1 MIYLFWGL
9 SFSNGVAKKLSFF
22 CDPISDSFIL
32 SGWGKATSAQTLT
45 AEQENTA
52 SSDNHNIVNKT
63 GTRFMLKAT
72 VKYKDKKTS
81 TGEPR
86 TNRTYTVEIPF
97 NDQYTG
103 WQFVSKPIIVKPDD
117 GYEVT
122 KINTITIAAVYANNL
137 NTAYFDNIA
146 LVRDVAYSY
155 TYDANGNVIS
165 TQALKE
171 QKSTLEYS
179 TSNDLTKQN
188 NASGYN
194 YEYTYDSKHNMLTAT
209 SEGKVKNTL
218 EYDANGNPTS
228 TVISASPESN
238 DNSKI
243 YSSATYTSDKNYTAS
258 LTDSRGNTVRYDV
271 NLKTGITNSVTDAN
285 GGKTVYTYDNRDRLT
300 KVSSAKEDG
309 SSVRLRE
316 EEVSYTY
323 ENGRLSEISVPMEW
337 MSNVADTRK
346 YSFVYDEFGNVLST
360 KFGTKTLMTNTYA
373 PNNGKLTSSTYGNG
387 ATVNY
392 FYDNLDR
399 IVSLRYNNNEQ
410 TAFNYTY
417 NRFGSVSAITDTAS
431 GIAKIYDYD
440 TVGRLISARTENGTN
455 DVFRTHYTY
464 DGLSRLDTLKY
475 VYSTA
480 AGTRYTHEY
489 SATYGEDSRVNT
501 FGLNGIFSITPTF
514 DGLGRQS
521 SRVLKNGSGAQV
533 EKEDYAF
540 IAGAGGNNATTTL
553 IGSATYY
560 GAGTT
565 GTQYSYE
572 YDKTGN
578 LTAIKKNGTTLHTY
592 TYDSLGQLTSWYN
605 AATDKTVR
613 YGYYKGGNL
622 KNIYDGEDTVSFVY
636 NNGDGI
642 ADRLMVY
649 DGQLLSYDDIGNPLN
664 FRDGISMTW
673 KNGRQLATLTN
684 GQTSA
689 SYDYDESGIRTKK
702 TVNGVTTTFQLDGSK
717 IVSENRNG
725 TVQSY
730 FYDENGSVL
739 GIVYGGENYY
749 FRKNFRG
756 DVLAI
761 LTASG
766 EVVVEY
772 SYDPWGNILAVTG
785 TLASTLGADNPF
797 RYRGYYY
804 DTESCFYYLNSRYYD
819 AKVCRFVNADLVVA
833 GVGGDLRG
841 YNLYTYCF
849 NNPVNRRDLSG
860 NWCEWIESAI
870 NWVDENI
877 VQPVAEFVSDVI
889 EDIQNFDITNTD
901 EQKALN
907 SNYFSIYKCAPV
919 IRLPIGKNAGSF
931 GIMFIG
937 DEVTSPDDI
946 RHEYGHFLQFI
957 NMGVGKYITDVALPS
972 VTVYMI
978 DVSVG
983 LPEEVNYY
991 GSPWEYS
998 ADRLGGTSRKVPQ
1011 WTRDSYNAIRDRLFS

>member
-1 MIYLFWGL
+1 MSSGTTDIIYEYMNGAL
-9 SFSNGVAKKLSFF
+9 SKVKTYAEN
-22 CDPISDSFIL
+22 DS
-32 SGWGKATSAQTLT
+32 G
-45 AEQENTA
+45 
-52 SSDNHNIVNKT
+52 
-63 GTRFMLKAT
+63 
-72 VKYKDKKTS
+72 
-81 TGEPR
+81 
-86 TNRTYTVEIPF
+86 
-97 NDQYTG
+97 
-103 WQFVSKPIIVKPDD
+103 
-117 GYEVT
+117 
-122 KINTITIAAVYANNL
+122 
-137 NTAYFDNIA
+137 TAYEEYNH
-146 LVRDVAYSY
+146 
-155 TYDANGNVIS
+155 TYDV
-165 TQALKE
+165 
-171 QKSTLEYS
+171 
-179 TSNDLTKQN
+179 
-188 NASGYN
+188 
-194 YEYTYDSKHNMLTAT
+194 
-209 SEGKVKNTL
+209 
-218 EYDANGNPTS
+218 
-228 TVISASPESN
+228 
-238 DNSKI
+238 
-243 YSSATYTSDKNYTAS
+243 
-258 LTDSRGNTVRYDV
+258 
-271 NLKTGITNSVTDAN
+271 
-285 GGKTVYTYDNRDRLT
+285 
-300 KVSSAKEDG
+300 
-309 SSVRLRE
+309 
-316 EEVSYTY
+316 
-323 ENGRLSEISVPMEW
+323 
-337 MSNVADTRK
+337 
-346 YSFVYDEFGNVLST
+346 FGNQLSVSV
-360 KFGTKTLMTNTYA
+360 GNMALSTNTYA

-475 VYSTA
+475 VYSTS

-540 IAGAGGNNATTTL
+540 LAGAGGNNATTTL

-572 YDKTGN
+572 YDANNN
-578 LTAIKKNGTTLHTY
+578 LTAIKKNGATLHTY

-689 SYDYDESGIRTKK
+689 SYDYNESGIRNKK
-702 TVNGVTTTFQLDGSK
+702 TVNGITTTYQLDGSK

-739 GIVYGGENYY
+739 GITYGGENYY
-749 FRKNFRG
+749 FRKNFRN

-761 LTASG
+761 LNASG

-785 TLASTLGADNPF
+785 SLASTLGADNPF

-819 AKVCRFVNADLVVA
+819 AKVCRYLNADSVIA
-833 GVGGDLRG
+833 GVGGSVQG
-841 YNLYTYCF
+841 YNLFAYSF
-849 NNPVNRRDLSG
+849 NNPVNMSDSSG
-860 NWCEWIESAI
+860 QWPQWIKNAASAVV
-870 NWVDENI
+870 NAVKKAAVTVVNTVKKAATTVVNAAKSVVSSVTNI
-877 VQPVAEFVSDVI
+877 V
-889 EDIQNFDITNTD
+889 
-901 EQKALN
+901 KASLN
-907 SNYFSIYKCAPV
+907 SLPSKGEPGSSQTLPNPDGTPKQKRWYGPDGNPERDRDYNHPGNMPFPHDHEWKNGERGKEHLPPDPSYKMSWEPV
-919 IRLPIGKNAGSF
+919 IGAGLVVICTV
-931 GIMFIG
+931 GIIA
-937 DEVTSPDDI
+937 VAADD
-946 RHEYGHFLQFI
+946 LT
-957 NMGVGKYITDVALPS
+957 GVGVADDFLFGPLGAG
-972 VTVYMI
+972 VGEGLIMI
-978 DVSVG
+978 FG
-983 LPEEVNYY
+983 
-991 GSPWEYS
+991 
-998 ADRLGGTSRKVPQ
+998 
-1011 WTRDSYNAIRDRLFS
+1011 

>member
-1 MIYLFWGL
+1 MPWYH
-9 SFSNGVAKKLSFF
+9 NGDA
-22 CDPISDSFIL
+22 C
-32 SGWGKATSAQTLT
+32 W
-45 AEQENTA
+45 
-52 SSDNHNIVNKT
+52 
-63 GTRFMLKAT
+63 
-72 VKYKDKKTS
+72 Y
-81 TGEPR
+81 
-86 TNRTYTVEIPF
+86 
-97 NDQYTG
+97 
-103 WQFVSKPIIVKPDD
+103 
-117 GYEVT
+117 
-122 KINTITIAAVYANNL
+122 IA
-137 NTAYFDNIA
+137 D
-146 LVRDVAYSY
+146 
-155 TYDANGNVIS
+155 
-165 TQALKE
+165 
-171 QKSTLEYS
+171 
-179 TSNDLTKQN
+179 
-188 NASGYN
+188 
-194 YEYTYDSKHNMLTAT
+194 
-209 SEGKVKNTL
+209 
-218 EYDANGNPTS
+218 
-228 TVISASPESN
+228 
-238 DNSKI
+238 
-243 YSSATYTSDKNYTAS
+243 
-258 LTDSRGNTVRYDV
+258 
-271 NLKTGITNSVTDAN
+271 
-285 GGKTVYTYDNRDRLT
+285 
-300 KVSSAKEDG
+300 
-309 SSVRLRE
+309 
-316 EEVSYTY
+316 
-323 ENGRLSEISVPMEW
+323 
-337 MSNVADTRK
+337 
-346 YSFVYDEFGNVLST
+346 
-360 KFGTKTLMTNTYA
+360 
-373 PNNGKLTSSTYGNG
+373 NG
-387 ATVNY
+387 ASINY
-392 FYDNLDR
+392 YYDNLDR

-533 EKEDYAF
+533 EKEAYTF
-540 IAGAGGNNATTTL
+540 TAGAGGANATTTL
-553 IGSATYY
+553 IDSVTYY

-572 YDKTGN
+572 YDKSGN
-578 LTAIKKNGTTLHTY
+578 LTKIKKGTATLHTY
-592 TYDSLGQLTSWYN
+592 TYDSLGQLTSWYD

-689 SYDYDESGIRTKK
+689 SYDYNESGIRNKK
-702 TVNGVTTTFQLDGSK
+702 TVNGITTTYQLDGSK

-725 TVQSY
+725 IVQSY

-761 LTASG
+761 LNASG

-785 TLASTLGADNPF
+785 SLASTLGADNPF

-819 AKVCRFVNADLVVA
+819 AKVCRFVNADDASTLTATPTGLTDKNLYAYCDNNPIMRRDGDGEFWHILVGAAVGALVSGIVKVVENVVTGEDWNKGLAKEMLTGAASGALAATGASVAVMAVGSAAISMAGNVADQIERNNGIENFDMGEMVYKGVVGGILGAVGGPGKGTKNLMRQGIKSVTSTAKEFANKGVAA
-833 GVGGDLRG
+833 GV
-841 YNLYTYCF
+841 
-849 NNPVNRRDLSG
+849 
-860 NWCEWIESAI
+860 
-870 NWVDENI
+870 
-877 VQPVAEFVSDVI
+877 
-889 EDIQNFDITNTD
+889 
-901 EQKALN
+901 K
-907 SNYFSIYKCAPV
+907 K
-919 IRLPIGKNAGSF
+919 IGKAAVYYVSQTKGFYKDLFRDARRSVIKSLAG
-931 GIMFIG
+931 
-937 DEVTSPDDI
+937 DAAKDT
-946 RHEYGHFLQFI
+946 LQRLLREI
-957 NMGVGKYITDVALPS
+957 
-972 VTVYMI
+972 
-978 DVSVG
+978 
-983 LPEEVNYY
+983 
-991 GSPWEYS
+991 YS
-998 ADRLGGTSRKVPQ
+998 
-1011 WTRDSYNAIRDRLFS
+1011 

>member
-1 MIYLFWGL
+1 MSSGTTDIIYEYMNGAL
-9 SFSNGVAKKLSFF
+9 SKVKTYAENDNG
-22 CDPISDSFIL
+22 
-32 SGWGKATSAQTLT
+32 
-45 AEQENTA
+45 
-52 SSDNHNIVNKT
+52 
-63 GTRFMLKAT
+63 
-72 VKYKDKKTS
+72 
-81 TGEPR
+81 
-86 TNRTYTVEIPF
+86 
-97 NDQYTG
+97 
-103 WQFVSKPIIVKPDD
+103 
-117 GYEVT
+117 
-122 KINTITIAAVYANNL
+122 
-137 NTAYFDNIA
+137 TAYEEYNH
-146 LVRDVAYSY
+146 
-155 TYDANGNVIS
+155 TYDV
-165 TQALKE
+165 
-171 QKSTLEYS
+171 
-179 TSNDLTKQN
+179 
-188 NASGYN
+188 
-194 YEYTYDSKHNMLTAT
+194 
-209 SEGKVKNTL
+209 
-218 EYDANGNPTS
+218 
-228 TVISASPESN
+228 
-238 DNSKI
+238 
-243 YSSATYTSDKNYTAS
+243 
-258 LTDSRGNTVRYDV
+258 
-271 NLKTGITNSVTDAN
+271 
-285 GGKTVYTYDNRDRLT
+285 
-300 KVSSAKEDG
+300 
-309 SSVRLRE
+309 
-316 EEVSYTY
+316 
-323 ENGRLSEISVPMEW
+323 
-337 MSNVADTRK
+337 
-346 YSFVYDEFGNVLST
+346 FGNQLSVSV
-360 KFGTKTLMTNTYA
+360 GNMALSTNTYA

-387 ATVNY
+387 TSINY
-392 FYDNLDR
+392 VYDNLDR

-533 EKEDYAF
+533 EKEAYTF
-540 IAGAGGNNATTTL
+540 TAGAGGANATTTL
-553 IGSATYY
+553 IDSVTYY

-572 YDKTGN
+572 YDKSGN
-578 LTAIKKNGTTLHTY
+578 LTKIKKGTATLHTY

-689 SYDYDESGIRTKK
+689 SYDYNESGIRNKK
-702 TVNGVTTTFQLDGSK
+702 TVNGITTTYQLDGSK

-739 GIVYGGENYY
+739 GITYGGENYY
-749 FRKNFRG
+749 FRKNFQG

>member
-1 MIYLFWGL
+1 MSSGTTDIIYEYMNGAL
-9 SFSNGVAKKLSFF
+9 SKVKTYAEN
-22 CDPISDSFIL
+22 DS
-32 SGWGKATSAQTLT
+32 G
-45 AEQENTA
+45 
-52 SSDNHNIVNKT
+52 
-63 GTRFMLKAT
+63 
-72 VKYKDKKTS
+72 
-81 TGEPR
+81 
-86 TNRTYTVEIPF
+86 
-97 NDQYTG
+97 
-103 WQFVSKPIIVKPDD
+103 
-117 GYEVT
+117 
-122 KINTITIAAVYANNL
+122 
-137 NTAYFDNIA
+137 TAYEEYNH
-146 LVRDVAYSY
+146 
-155 TYDANGNVIS
+155 TYDV
-165 TQALKE
+165 
-171 QKSTLEYS
+171 
-179 TSNDLTKQN
+179 
-188 NASGYN
+188 
-194 YEYTYDSKHNMLTAT
+194 
-209 SEGKVKNTL
+209 
-218 EYDANGNPTS
+218 
-228 TVISASPESN
+228 
-238 DNSKI
+238 
-243 YSSATYTSDKNYTAS
+243 
-258 LTDSRGNTVRYDV
+258 
-271 NLKTGITNSVTDAN
+271 
-285 GGKTVYTYDNRDRLT
+285 
-300 KVSSAKEDG
+300 
-309 SSVRLRE
+309 
-316 EEVSYTY
+316 
-323 ENGRLSEISVPMEW
+323 
-337 MSNVADTRK
+337 
-346 YSFVYDEFGNVLST
+346 FGNQLSVSV
-360 KFGTKTLMTNTYA
+360 GNMPLSTNTYA

-387 ATVNY
+387 ASINY
-392 FYDNLDR
+392 YYDNLDR

-455 DVFRTHYTY
+455 DIFRTHYTY
-464 DGLSRLDTLKY
+464 DGISRLDALKY
-475 VYSTA
+475 VYSTV

-533 EKEDYAF
+533 EKEAYTF
-540 IAGAGGNNATTTL
+540 TAGAGGANATTTL
-553 IGSATYY
+553 IDSVTYY

-592 TYDSLGQLTSWYN
+592 TYDSLGQLTSWYD

-649 DGQLLSYDDIGNPLN
+649 DGQLLSYDEIGNPLK

-739 GIVYGGENYY
+739 GITYGGENYY
-749 FRKNFRG
+749 FRKNFRN

-761 LTASG
+761 LNASG

-785 TLASTLGADNPF
+785 SLASTLGSDNPF

-819 AKVCRFVNADLVVA
+819 AKVCRYLNADSAIVE
-833 GVGGDLRG
+833 VGGSVQG
-841 YNLYTYCF
+841 YNLFAYCF
-849 NNPVNRRDLSG
+849 NNPVNMSDSSG
-860 NWCEWIESAI
+860 QWPQWIKNAASAVV
-870 NWVDENI
+870 NAVKKAAVTVVNTVKKAATTVVNAAKSVVSSDTNI
-877 VQPVAEFVSDVI
+877 V
-889 EDIQNFDITNTD
+889 
-901 EQKALN
+901 KASLN
-907 SNYFSIYKCAPV
+907 SLPSKGEPGSSQTLPNPDGTPKQKRWYGPDGSPERDRDYNHPGNMPFPHDHSWKNGERGKDHLPPDPSYKMNWESV
-919 IRLPIGKNAGSF
+919 IGVGLVAVCVVGIIAVAADDVSGIGVADDFLFGPLGAGIGKGLIMIF
-931 GIMFIG
+931 G
-937 DEVTSPDDI
+937 
-946 RHEYGHFLQFI
+946 
-957 NMGVGKYITDVALPS
+957 
-972 VTVYMI
+972 
-978 DVSVG
+978 
-983 LPEEVNYY
+983 
-991 GSPWEYS
+991 
-998 ADRLGGTSRKVPQ
+998 
-1011 WTRDSYNAIRDRLFS
+1011 

>member
-1 MIYLFWGL
+1 MSSGTTDIIYEYMNGAL
-9 SFSNGVAKKLSFF
+9 SKVKTYAEN
-22 CDPISDSFIL
+22 DS
-32 SGWGKATSAQTLT
+32 G
-45 AEQENTA
+45 
-52 SSDNHNIVNKT
+52 
-63 GTRFMLKAT
+63 
-72 VKYKDKKTS
+72 
-81 TGEPR
+81 
-86 TNRTYTVEIPF
+86 
-97 NDQYTG
+97 
-103 WQFVSKPIIVKPDD
+103 
-117 GYEVT
+117 
-122 KINTITIAAVYANNL
+122 
-137 NTAYFDNIA
+137 TAYEEYNH
-146 LVRDVAYSY
+146 
-155 TYDANGNVIS
+155 TYDV
-165 TQALKE
+165 
-171 QKSTLEYS
+171 
-179 TSNDLTKQN
+179 
-188 NASGYN
+188 
-194 YEYTYDSKHNMLTAT
+194 
-209 SEGKVKNTL
+209 
-218 EYDANGNPTS
+218 
-228 TVISASPESN
+228 
-238 DNSKI
+238 
-243 YSSATYTSDKNYTAS
+243 
-258 LTDSRGNTVRYDV
+258 
-271 NLKTGITNSVTDAN
+271 
-285 GGKTVYTYDNRDRLT
+285 
-300 KVSSAKEDG
+300 
-309 SSVRLRE
+309 
-316 EEVSYTY
+316 
-323 ENGRLSEISVPMEW
+323 
-337 MSNVADTRK
+337 
-346 YSFVYDEFGNVLST
+346 FGNQLSVSV
-360 KFGTKTLMTNTYA
+360 GNMALSTNTYA

-387 ATVNY
+387 TSINY
-392 FYDNLDR
+392 VYDNLDR

-475 VYSTA
+475 VYSTS

-540 IAGAGGNNATTTL
+540 LAGAGGNNATTTL

-572 YDKTGN
+572 YDANNN
-578 LTAIKKNGTTLHTY
+578 LTAIKKNGATLHTY
-592 TYDSLGQLTSWYN
+592 TYDRLGQLTSWYN

-689 SYDYDESGIRTKK
+689 SYDYNESGIRNKK
-702 TVNGVTTTFQLDGSK
+702 TVNGITTTYQLDGSK

-739 GIVYGGENYY
+739 GITYGGENYY
-749 FRKNFRG
+749 FRKNFRN

-761 LTASG
+761 LNASG

-772 SYDPWGNILAVTG
+772 SYDPWGNILAVNG
-785 TLASTLGADNPF
+785 SLASTLGADNPF

-819 AKVCRFVNADLVVA
+819 AKVCRFVNADDASTLTA
-833 GVGGDLRG
+833 TPTGLTDK
-841 YNLYTYCF
+841 NLYSYCD
-849 NNPVNRRDLSG
+849 NNPVMRKDDGGEFWHILVGAVVGAIVSG
-860 NWCEWIESAI
+860 VAKAVENVIENKPWNDGLATSMLTGAACGALAATGA
-870 NWVDENI
+870 
-877 VQPVAEFVSDVI
+877 PVAVMAVGNAAISMAGNMADQII
-889 EDIQNFDITNTD
+889 ENKGIDNFDVGEMVYEGVVGGVMGALGGPGTGTKNLMRQGINSVASTAKTFAR
-901 EQKALN
+901 EGVKAGV
-907 SNYFSIYKCAPV
+907 KK
-919 IRLPIGKNAGSF
+919 IGKAAAYYCGQTRYFYDALKRSIPAD
-931 GIMFIG
+931 IMNSI
-937 DEVTSPDDI
+937 VANTSKEHLKRLLKDI
-946 RHEYGHFLQFI
+946 
-957 NMGVGKYITDVALPS
+957 
-972 VTVYMI
+972 
-978 DVSVG
+978 
-983 LPEEVNYY
+983 
-991 GSPWEYS
+991 YS
-998 ADRLGGTSRKVPQ
+998 
-1011 WTRDSYNAIRDRLFS
+1011 

>member
-1 MIYLFWGL
+1 MPWYH
-9 SFSNGVAKKLSFF
+9 NGDA
-22 CDPISDSFIL
+22 C
-32 SGWGKATSAQTLT
+32 W
-45 AEQENTA
+45 
-52 SSDNHNIVNKT
+52 
-63 GTRFMLKAT
+63 
-72 VKYKDKKTS
+72 Y
-81 TGEPR
+81 
-86 TNRTYTVEIPF
+86 
-97 NDQYTG
+97 
-103 WQFVSKPIIVKPDD
+103 
-117 GYEVT
+117 
-122 KINTITIAAVYANNL
+122 IA
-137 NTAYFDNIA
+137 D
-146 LVRDVAYSY
+146 
-155 TYDANGNVIS
+155 
-165 TQALKE
+165 
-171 QKSTLEYS
+171 
-179 TSNDLTKQN
+179 
-188 NASGYN
+188 
-194 YEYTYDSKHNMLTAT
+194 
-209 SEGKVKNTL
+209 
-218 EYDANGNPTS
+218 
-228 TVISASPESN
+228 
-238 DNSKI
+238 
-243 YSSATYTSDKNYTAS
+243 
-258 LTDSRGNTVRYDV
+258 
-271 NLKTGITNSVTDAN
+271 
-285 GGKTVYTYDNRDRLT
+285 
-300 KVSSAKEDG
+300 
-309 SSVRLRE
+309 
-316 EEVSYTY
+316 
-323 ENGRLSEISVPMEW
+323 
-337 MSNVADTRK
+337 
-346 YSFVYDEFGNVLST
+346 
-360 KFGTKTLMTNTYA
+360 
-373 PNNGKLTSSTYGNG
+373 NG
-387 ATVNY
+387 ASINY
-392 FYDNLDR
+392 YYDNLDR

-501 FGLNGIFSITPTF
+501 FGLNGIFSITLTF

-540 IAGAGGNNATTTL
+540 LAGAGGNNATTTL

-560 GAGTT
+560 GAGMT

-572 YDKTGN
+572 YDANNN
-578 LTAIKKNGTTLHTY
+578 LTAIKKNGATLHTY

-649 DGQLLSYDDIGNPLN
+649 DGQLLSYDEIGNPLK

-739 GIVYGGENYY
+739 GITYGGENYY
-749 FRKNFRG
+749 FRKNFRN

-761 LTASG
+761 LNASG

-772 SYDPWGNILAVTG
+772 SYNPWGNILAVTG
-785 TLASTLGADNPF
+785 SLASTLGADNPF

>member
-1 MIYLFWGL
+1 MSSGTTDIIYEYMNGAL
-9 SFSNGVAKKLSFF
+9 SKVKTYAENDNG
-22 CDPISDSFIL
+22 
-32 SGWGKATSAQTLT
+32 
-45 AEQENTA
+45 
-52 SSDNHNIVNKT
+52 
-63 GTRFMLKAT
+63 
-72 VKYKDKKTS
+72 
-81 TGEPR
+81 
-86 TNRTYTVEIPF
+86 
-97 NDQYTG
+97 
-103 WQFVSKPIIVKPDD
+103 
-117 GYEVT
+117 
-122 KINTITIAAVYANNL
+122 
-137 NTAYFDNIA
+137 TAYEEYNH
-146 LVRDVAYSY
+146 
-155 TYDANGNVIS
+155 TYDV
-165 TQALKE
+165 
-171 QKSTLEYS
+171 
-179 TSNDLTKQN
+179 
-188 NASGYN
+188 
-194 YEYTYDSKHNMLTAT
+194 
-209 SEGKVKNTL
+209 
-218 EYDANGNPTS
+218 
-228 TVISASPESN
+228 
-238 DNSKI
+238 
-243 YSSATYTSDKNYTAS
+243 
-258 LTDSRGNTVRYDV
+258 
-271 NLKTGITNSVTDAN
+271 
-285 GGKTVYTYDNRDRLT
+285 
-300 KVSSAKEDG
+300 
-309 SSVRLRE
+309 
-316 EEVSYTY
+316 
-323 ENGRLSEISVPMEW
+323 
-337 MSNVADTRK
+337 
-346 YSFVYDEFGNVLST
+346 FGNQLSVSV
-360 KFGTKTLMTNTYA
+360 GNMALSTNTYA

-387 ATVNY
+387 TSINY
-392 FYDNLDR
+392 VYDNLDR

-533 EKEDYAF
+533 EKEAYTF
-540 IAGAGGNNATTTL
+540 TAGAGGANATTTL
-553 IGSATYY
+553 IDSVTYY

-572 YDKTGN
+572 YDKSGN
-578 LTAIKKNGTTLHTY
+578 LTKIKKGTATLHTY

-649 DGQLLSYDDIGNPLN
+649 DGQLLSYDEIGNPLN

-725 TVQSY
+725 IVQSY

-819 AKVCRFVNADLVVA
+819 AKVCRFVNADEPEIIDGANEHILEN
-833 GVGGDLRG
+833 
-841 YNLYTYCF
+841 NLYAYCF
-849 NNPVNRRDLSG
+849 NNPVNFKDDSG
-860 NWCEWIESAI
+860 YWPSWAKKLVAAVAIVSCAVAVVAATVVTCGAAAPALAAVGFGVVSSISASTVATAATVAVTSVAI
-870 NWVDENI
+870 SATATVAVCVDEYLDNHI
-877 VQPVAEFVSDVI
+877 VYSSEH
-889 EDIQNFDITNTD
+889 T
-901 EQKALN
+901 
-907 SNYFSIYKCAPV
+907 
-919 IRLPIGKNAGSF
+919 KN
-931 GIMFIG
+931 
-937 DEVTSPDDI
+937 
-946 RHEYGHFLQFI
+946 
-957 NMGVGKYITDVALPS
+957 
-972 VTVYMI
+972 
-978 DVSVG
+978 
-983 LPEEVNYY
+983 
-991 GSPWEYS
+991 
-998 ADRLGGTSRKVPQ
+998 SRKSTKEKHQ
-1011 WTRDSYNAIRDRLFS
+1011 KGRTRNKRDHQGEKGDARRNNPWGRHKIMKK

>member
-1 MIYLFWGL
+1 MPWYH
-9 SFSNGVAKKLSFF
+9 NGDA
-22 CDPISDSFIL
+22 C
-32 SGWGKATSAQTLT
+32 W
-45 AEQENTA
+45 
-52 SSDNHNIVNKT
+52 
-63 GTRFMLKAT
+63 
-72 VKYKDKKTS
+72 Y
-81 TGEPR
+81 
-86 TNRTYTVEIPF
+86 
-97 NDQYTG
+97 
-103 WQFVSKPIIVKPDD
+103 
-117 GYEVT
+117 
-122 KINTITIAAVYANNL
+122 IA
-137 NTAYFDNIA
+137 D
-146 LVRDVAYSY
+146 
-155 TYDANGNVIS
+155 
-165 TQALKE
+165 
-171 QKSTLEYS
+171 
-179 TSNDLTKQN
+179 
-188 NASGYN
+188 
-194 YEYTYDSKHNMLTAT
+194 
-209 SEGKVKNTL
+209 
-218 EYDANGNPTS
+218 
-228 TVISASPESN
+228 
-238 DNSKI
+238 
-243 YSSATYTSDKNYTAS
+243 
-258 LTDSRGNTVRYDV
+258 
-271 NLKTGITNSVTDAN
+271 
-285 GGKTVYTYDNRDRLT
+285 
-300 KVSSAKEDG
+300 
-309 SSVRLRE
+309 
-316 EEVSYTY
+316 
-323 ENGRLSEISVPMEW
+323 
-337 MSNVADTRK
+337 
-346 YSFVYDEFGNVLST
+346 
-360 KFGTKTLMTNTYA
+360 
-373 PNNGKLTSSTYGNG
+373 NG
-387 ATVNY
+387 ASINY
-392 FYDNLDR
+392 YYDNLDR

-480 AGTRYTHEY
+480 AGTQYTHEY

-540 IAGAGGNNATTTL
+540 LAGAGGNNATTTL

-572 YDKTGN
+572 YDANNN

-605 AATDKTVR
+605 AATNETTV
-613 YGYYKGGNL
+613 YEYFKGGNIASITKGDEVREFL
-622 KNIYDGEDTVSFVY
+622 YGINDQLTYYNEKFLTYDNV
-636 NNGDGI
+636 
-642 ADRLMVY
+642 
-649 DGQLLSYDDIGNPLN
+649 GNPLN
-664 FRDGISMTW
+664 YRDLIRLTW
-673 KNGRQLATLTN
+673 KNGRQMATFKLGDTL
-684 GQTSA
+684 A
-689 SYDYDESGIRTKK
+689 SYDYDENGIRTKK
-702 TVNGVTTTFQLDGSK
+702 TVNGITTTYQLDGSK

-739 GIVYGGENYY
+739 GITYGGENYY
-749 FRKNFRG
+749 FRKNFRN

-761 LTASG
+761 LNASG

-785 TLASTLGADNPF
+785 SLASTLGADNPF

>member
-1 MIYLFWGL
+1 MSSGTPDIIYEYMNGAL
-9 SFSNGVAKKLSFF
+9 SKVKTYAENDNG
-22 CDPISDSFIL
+22 
-32 SGWGKATSAQTLT
+32 
-45 AEQENTA
+45 
-52 SSDNHNIVNKT
+52 
-63 GTRFMLKAT
+63 
-72 VKYKDKKTS
+72 
-81 TGEPR
+81 
-86 TNRTYTVEIPF
+86 
-97 NDQYTG
+97 
-103 WQFVSKPIIVKPDD
+103 
-117 GYEVT
+117 
-122 KINTITIAAVYANNL
+122 
-137 NTAYFDNIA
+137 TAYEEYNH
-146 LVRDVAYSY
+146 
-155 TYDANGNVIS
+155 TYDV
-165 TQALKE
+165 
-171 QKSTLEYS
+171 
-179 TSNDLTKQN
+179 
-188 NASGYN
+188 
-194 YEYTYDSKHNMLTAT
+194 
-209 SEGKVKNTL
+209 
-218 EYDANGNPTS
+218 
-228 TVISASPESN
+228 
-238 DNSKI
+238 
-243 YSSATYTSDKNYTAS
+243 
-258 LTDSRGNTVRYDV
+258 
-271 NLKTGITNSVTDAN
+271 
-285 GGKTVYTYDNRDRLT
+285 
-300 KVSSAKEDG
+300 
-309 SSVRLRE
+309 
-316 EEVSYTY
+316 
-323 ENGRLSEISVPMEW
+323 
-337 MSNVADTRK
+337 
-346 YSFVYDEFGNVLST
+346 FGNQLSVSV
-360 KFGTKTLMTNTYA
+360 GNMPLSTNTYA

-480 AGTRYTHEY
+480 AGTRYTYEY

-540 IAGAGGNNATTTL
+540 LAGAGGNNATTTL

-572 YDKTGN
+572 YDANNN
-578 LTAIKKNGTTLHTY
+578 LTAIKKNGATLHTY

-689 SYDYDESGIRTKK
+689 SYDYNESGIRNKK
-702 TVNGVTTTFQLDGSK
+702 TVNGITTTYQLDGSK

-739 GIVYGGENYY
+739 GITYGGENYY

-819 AKVCRFVNADLVVA
+819 AKVCRFVNADAVLA
-833 GVGGDLRG
+833 TNG
-841 YNLYTYCF
+841 LYTYCI
-849 NNPVNRRDLSG
+849 NNPVNYVDTDGYDPVKIYETASSINGLLGGSWGSLVTAFQLGLSG
-860 NWCEWIESAI
+860 LEPFVEKHGTVKAKAIYTGISIALDVVSTAIAYHSTEKWES
-870 NWVDENI
+870 
-877 VQPVAEFVSDVI
+877 FL
-889 EDIQNFDITNTD
+889 
-901 EQKALN
+901 AL
-907 SNYFSIYKCAPV
+907 AD
-919 IRLPIGKNAGSF
+919 F
-931 GIMFIG
+931 G
-937 DEVTSPDDI
+937 
-946 RHEYGHFLQFI
+946 
-957 NMGVGKYITDVALPS
+957 
-972 VTVYMI
+972 
-978 DVSVG
+978 
-983 LPEEVNYY
+983 
-991 GSPWEYS
+991 
-998 ADRLGGTSRKVPQ
+998 VPQ
-1011 WTRDSYNAIRDRLFS
+1011 LQQRVKGKR

>member
-1 MIYLFWGL
+1 MSSGTTDIIYEYMNGAL
-9 SFSNGVAKKLSFF
+9 SKVKTYAEN
-22 CDPISDSFIL
+22 DS
-32 SGWGKATSAQTLT
+32 G
-45 AEQENTA
+45 
-52 SSDNHNIVNKT
+52 
-63 GTRFMLKAT
+63 
-72 VKYKDKKTS
+72 
-81 TGEPR
+81 
-86 TNRTYTVEIPF
+86 
-97 NDQYTG
+97 
-103 WQFVSKPIIVKPDD
+103 
-117 GYEVT
+117 
-122 KINTITIAAVYANNL
+122 
-137 NTAYFDNIA
+137 TAYEEYNH
-146 LVRDVAYSY
+146 
-155 TYDANGNVIS
+155 TYDV
-165 TQALKE
+165 
-171 QKSTLEYS
+171 
-179 TSNDLTKQN
+179 
-188 NASGYN
+188 
-194 YEYTYDSKHNMLTAT
+194 
-209 SEGKVKNTL
+209 
-218 EYDANGNPTS
+218 
-228 TVISASPESN
+228 
-238 DNSKI
+238 
-243 YSSATYTSDKNYTAS
+243 
-258 LTDSRGNTVRYDV
+258 
-271 NLKTGITNSVTDAN
+271 
-285 GGKTVYTYDNRDRLT
+285 
-300 KVSSAKEDG
+300 
-309 SSVRLRE
+309 
-316 EEVSYTY
+316 
-323 ENGRLSEISVPMEW
+323 
-337 MSNVADTRK
+337 
-346 YSFVYDEFGNVLST
+346 FGNQLSVSVGNMALST
-360 KFGTKTLMTNTYA
+360 ITYA

-475 VYSTA
+475 VYSTS

-540 IAGAGGNNATTTL
+540 LAGAGGNNATTTL

-560 GAGTT
+560 GAGTA

-622 KNIYDGEDTVSFVY
+622 KSIYDGEDTVSFVY

-649 DGQLLSYDDIGNPLN
+649 DGQLLSYDEIGNPLK

-689 SYDYDESGIRTKK
+689 SYDYNESGIRTKK

-739 GIVYGGENYY
+739 GITYGGENYY

-785 TLASTLGADNPF
+785 SLASTLGADNPF

-819 AKVCRFVNADLVVA
+819 AKVCRYLNADSVIA
-833 GVGGDLRG
+833 GVGGSVQG
-841 YNLYTYCF
+841 YNLFAYSF
-849 NNPVNRRDLSG
+849 NNPVNMSDSSG
-860 NWCEWIESAI
+860 QWPQWIKNAASAVV
-870 NWVDENI
+870 NAVKKAAVTVVNTVKKAATTVVNAAKSVVSSVTNI
-877 VQPVAEFVSDVI
+877 V
-889 EDIQNFDITNTD
+889 
-901 EQKALN
+901 KASLN
-907 SNYFSIYKCAPV
+907 SLPSKGEPGSSQTLPNPDGTPKQKRWYGPDGNPERDRDYNHPGNMPFPHDHEWKNGERGKEHLPPDPSYKMSWEPV
-919 IRLPIGKNAGSF
+919 IGAGLVVICTV
-931 GIMFIG
+931 GIIA
-937 DEVTSPDDI
+937 VAADD
-946 RHEYGHFLQFI
+946 LT
-957 NMGVGKYITDVALPS
+957 GVGVADDFLFGPLGAG
-972 VTVYMI
+972 VGEGLIMI
-978 DVSVG
+978 FG
-983 LPEEVNYY
+983 
-991 GSPWEYS
+991 
-998 ADRLGGTSRKVPQ
+998 
-1011 WTRDSYNAIRDRLFS
+1011 

>member
-1 MIYLFWGL
+1 M
-9 SFSNGVAKKLSFF
+9 
-22 CDPISDSFIL
+22 
-32 SGWGKATSAQTLT
+32 TL
-45 AEQENTA
+45 
-52 SSDNHNIVNKT
+52 
-63 GTRFMLKAT
+63 
-72 VKYKDKKTS
+72 
-81 TGEPR
+81 
-86 TNRTYTVEIPF
+86 
-97 NDQYTG
+97 
-103 WQFVSKPIIVKPDD
+103 
-117 GYEVT
+117 
-122 KINTITIAAVYANNL
+122 
-137 NTAYFDNIA
+137 
-146 LVRDVAYSY
+146 
-155 TYDANGNVIS
+155 
-165 TQALKE
+165 
-171 QKSTLEYS
+171 
-179 TSNDLTKQN
+179 
-188 NASGYN
+188 
-194 YEYTYDSKHNMLTAT
+194 
-209 SEGKVKNTL
+209 KVKNTL

-387 ATVNY
+387 ASINY
-392 FYDNLDR
+392 YYDNLDR

-739 GIVYGGENYY
+739 GITYGGENYY
-749 FRKNFRG
+749 FRKNFRN

-761 LTASG
+761 LNASG

-804 DTESCFYYLNSRYYD
+804 DTETGFYYVSSRYYD
-819 AKVCRFVNADLVVA
+819 PEVGRYLNAD
-833 GVGGDLRG
+833 G
-841 YNLYTYCF
+841 YVSTGQGILGNNMFAYCG
-849 NNPVNRRDLSG
+849 NNPVNNCDPSGQFFISALLVGGLVLGSALLLSG
-860 NWCEWIESAI
+860 CSAKPEPKPEPYKSA
-870 NWVDENI
+870 DD
-877 VQPVAEFVSDVI
+877 AARAFS
-889 EDIQNFDITNTD
+889 
-901 EQKALN
+901 EQVYSSSA
-907 SNYFSIYKCAPV
+907 Y
-919 IRLPIGKNAGSF
+919 
-931 GIMFIG
+931 
-937 DEVTSPDDI
+937 I
-946 RHEYGHFLQFI
+946 RHEYSTEIYSRTVKGETTY
-957 NMGVGKYITDVALPS
+957 NYNPPRAGKPHSA
-972 VTVYMI
+972 
-978 DVSVG
+978 SVG
-983 LPEEVNYY
+983 NSTPKGTKAVAYAHTHPNSNVFSGADIRAAENLKIDAYVVGPNLELQRYSLSSASITNIGGISPIALTDAQRSSLVTEFQVSWDAHIAAGCDFDC
-991 GSPWEYS
+991 GSMTWP
-998 ADRLGGTSRKVPQ
+998 TP
-1011 WTRDSYNAIRDRLFS
+1011 

>member
-1 MIYLFWGL
+1 MSSGTTDIIYEYMNGAL
-9 SFSNGVAKKLSFF
+9 SKVKTYAEN
-22 CDPISDSFIL
+22 DS
-32 SGWGKATSAQTLT
+32 G
-45 AEQENTA
+45 
-52 SSDNHNIVNKT
+52 
-63 GTRFMLKAT
+63 
-72 VKYKDKKTS
+72 
-81 TGEPR
+81 
-86 TNRTYTVEIPF
+86 
-97 NDQYTG
+97 
-103 WQFVSKPIIVKPDD
+103 
-117 GYEVT
+117 
-122 KINTITIAAVYANNL
+122 
-137 NTAYFDNIA
+137 TAYEEYNH
-146 LVRDVAYSY
+146 
-155 TYDANGNVIS
+155 TYDV
-165 TQALKE
+165 
-171 QKSTLEYS
+171 
-179 TSNDLTKQN
+179 
-188 NASGYN
+188 
-194 YEYTYDSKHNMLTAT
+194 
-209 SEGKVKNTL
+209 
-218 EYDANGNPTS
+218 
-228 TVISASPESN
+228 
-238 DNSKI
+238 
-243 YSSATYTSDKNYTAS
+243 
-258 LTDSRGNTVRYDV
+258 
-271 NLKTGITNSVTDAN
+271 
-285 GGKTVYTYDNRDRLT
+285 
-300 KVSSAKEDG
+300 
-309 SSVRLRE
+309 
-316 EEVSYTY
+316 
-323 ENGRLSEISVPMEW
+323 
-337 MSNVADTRK
+337 
-346 YSFVYDEFGNVLST
+346 FGNQPSVSVGNMSLS
-360 KFGTKTLMTNTYA
+360 TNTYA

-387 ATVNY
+387 TSINY
-392 FYDNLDR
+392 VYDNLDR

-533 EKEDYAF
+533 EKEAYTF
-540 IAGAGGNNATTTL
+540 TAGAGGANATTTL
-553 IGSATYY
+553 IDSVTYY

-578 LTAIKKNGTTLHTY
+578 LTAIKKNSTTLHTY
-592 TYDSLGQLTSWYN
+592 TYDSLGQLTSWYD

-622 KNIYDGEDTVSFVY
+622 KSIYDGEDTVSFVY

-689 SYDYDESGIRTKK
+689 SYDYNERGIRNKK

-739 GIVYGGENYY
+739 GITYGGENYY
-749 FRKNFRG
+749 FRKNFRN

-761 LTASG
+761 LNASG

-772 SYDPWGNILAVTG
+772 SYNPWGNILAVTG
-785 TLASTLGADNPF
+785 SLASTLGADNPF

-819 AKVCRFVNADLVVA
+819 AKVCRYLNADSAIVE
-833 GVGGDLRG
+833 VGGSVQG
-841 YNLYTYCF
+841 YNLFAYCF
-849 NNPVNRRDLSG
+849 NNPVNMSDSSG
-860 NWCEWIESAI
+860 QWPQWIKNAASAVV
-870 NWVDENI
+870 NAVKKAAVTVVNTVKKAATTVVNAAKSVVSSDTNI
-877 VQPVAEFVSDVI
+877 V
-889 EDIQNFDITNTD
+889 
-901 EQKALN
+901 KASLN
-907 SNYFSIYKCAPV
+907 SLPSKGEPGSSQTLPNPDGTPKQKRWYGPDGSPERDRDYNHPGNMPFPHDHSWKNGERGKDHLPPDPSYKMNWESV
-919 IRLPIGKNAGSF
+919 IGVGLVAVCVVGIIAVAADDVSGIGVADDFLFGPLGAGIGKGLIMIF
-931 GIMFIG
+931 G
-937 DEVTSPDDI
+937 
-946 RHEYGHFLQFI
+946 
-957 NMGVGKYITDVALPS
+957 
-972 VTVYMI
+972 
-978 DVSVG
+978 
-983 LPEEVNYY
+983 
-991 GSPWEYS
+991 
-998 ADRLGGTSRKVPQ
+998 
-1011 WTRDSYNAIRDRLFS
+1011 

>member
-1 MIYLFWGL
+1 MSSGTTDIIYEYMNGAL
-9 SFSNGVAKKLSFF
+9 SKVKTYAENDNG
-22 CDPISDSFIL
+22 
-32 SGWGKATSAQTLT
+32 
-45 AEQENTA
+45 
-52 SSDNHNIVNKT
+52 
-63 GTRFMLKAT
+63 
-72 VKYKDKKTS
+72 
-81 TGEPR
+81 
-86 TNRTYTVEIPF
+86 
-97 NDQYTG
+97 
-103 WQFVSKPIIVKPDD
+103 
-117 GYEVT
+117 
-122 KINTITIAAVYANNL
+122 
-137 NTAYFDNIA
+137 TAYEEYNH
-146 LVRDVAYSY
+146 
-155 TYDANGNVIS
+155 TYDV
-165 TQALKE
+165 
-171 QKSTLEYS
+171 
-179 TSNDLTKQN
+179 
-188 NASGYN
+188 
-194 YEYTYDSKHNMLTAT
+194 
-209 SEGKVKNTL
+209 
-218 EYDANGNPTS
+218 
-228 TVISASPESN
+228 
-238 DNSKI
+238 
-243 YSSATYTSDKNYTAS
+243 
-258 LTDSRGNTVRYDV
+258 
-271 NLKTGITNSVTDAN
+271 
-285 GGKTVYTYDNRDRLT
+285 
-300 KVSSAKEDG
+300 
-309 SSVRLRE
+309 
-316 EEVSYTY
+316 
-323 ENGRLSEISVPMEW
+323 
-337 MSNVADTRK
+337 
-346 YSFVYDEFGNVLST
+346 FGNQLSVSV
-360 KFGTKTLMTNTYA
+360 GNMALSTNTYA

-387 ATVNY
+387 TSINY
-392 FYDNLDR
+392 VYDNLDR
-399 IVSLRYNNNEQ
+399 IVSLRYNNEQ

-533 EKEDYAF
+533 EKEAYTF
-540 IAGAGGNNATTTL
+540 TAGAGGNNATTTL

-560 GAGTT
+560 GAGMT

-572 YDKTGN
+572 YDANNN
-578 LTAIKKNGTTLHTY
+578 LTAIKKNGATLHTY

-649 DGQLLSYDDIGNPLN
+649 DGQLLSYDEIGNPLK

-739 GIVYGGENYY
+739 GITYGGENYY
-749 FRKNFRG
+749 FRKNFRN

-761 LTASG
+761 LNASG

-772 SYDPWGNILAVTG
+772 SYNPWGNILAVTG
-785 TLASTLGADNPF
+785 SLASTLGADNPF

>member
-1 MIYLFWGL
+1 MPWYH
-9 SFSNGVAKKLSFF
+9 NGDA
-22 CDPISDSFIL
+22 C
-32 SGWGKATSAQTLT
+32 W
-45 AEQENTA
+45 
-52 SSDNHNIVNKT
+52 
-63 GTRFMLKAT
+63 
-72 VKYKDKKTS
+72 Y
-81 TGEPR
+81 
-86 TNRTYTVEIPF
+86 
-97 NDQYTG
+97 
-103 WQFVSKPIIVKPDD
+103 
-117 GYEVT
+117 
-122 KINTITIAAVYANNL
+122 IA
-137 NTAYFDNIA
+137 D
-146 LVRDVAYSY
+146 
-155 TYDANGNVIS
+155 
-165 TQALKE
+165 
-171 QKSTLEYS
+171 
-179 TSNDLTKQN
+179 
-188 NASGYN
+188 
-194 YEYTYDSKHNMLTAT
+194 
-209 SEGKVKNTL
+209 
-218 EYDANGNPTS
+218 
-228 TVISASPESN
+228 
-238 DNSKI
+238 
-243 YSSATYTSDKNYTAS
+243 
-258 LTDSRGNTVRYDV
+258 
-271 NLKTGITNSVTDAN
+271 
-285 GGKTVYTYDNRDRLT
+285 
-300 KVSSAKEDG
+300 
-309 SSVRLRE
+309 
-316 EEVSYTY
+316 
-323 ENGRLSEISVPMEW
+323 
-337 MSNVADTRK
+337 
-346 YSFVYDEFGNVLST
+346 
-360 KFGTKTLMTNTYA
+360 
-373 PNNGKLTSSTYGNG
+373 NG
-387 ATVNY
+387 ASINY
-392 FYDNLDR
+392 VYDNLDR

-410 TAFNYTY
+410 TAFNYAY

-480 AGTRYTHEY
+480 AGTQYTHEY
-489 SATYGEDSRVNT
+489 SAIYGEDSRVNT

-533 EKEDYAF
+533 EKEAYTF
-540 IAGAGGNNATTTL
+540 TAGAGGANATTTL
-553 IGSATYY
+553 IDSVTYY

-572 YDKTGN
+572 YDKSGN
-578 LTAIKKNGTTLHTY
+578 LTKIKKGTATLHTY
-592 TYDSLGQLTSWYN
+592 TYDSLGQLTSWYD

-761 LTASG
+761 LNASG

-785 TLASTLGADNPF
+785 SLASTLGADNPF

-819 AKVCRFVNADLVVA
+819 AKVCRFVNADDASNL
-833 GVGGDLRG
+833 GVEDEEVLSF
-841 YNLYTYCF
+841 NLFAYCM
-849 NNPVNRRDLSG
+849 NNPINRIDADGDWSLP
-860 NWCEWIESAI
+860 NWAKVVIGAVATVAAVAVTVATGGAAAPVLVGVAVSTIGGAATGAI
-870 NWVDENI
+870 KHRVTTGSWTGAGKAALNGAADGFMTGGLCALGGSVIGGAVRTIKNAKIGITIGKTGQFDR
-877 VQPVAEFVSDVI
+877 VAEIANVRHYSGLKEFGVI
-889 EDIQNFDITNTD
+889 EKTLGKKAAETVGWWQNKCVVKGVMTL
-901 EQKALN
+901 KGA
-907 SNYFSIYKCAPV
+907 IYDC
-919 IRLPIGKNAGSF
+919 GGSLT
-931 GIMFIG
+931 GAYAK
-937 DEVTSPDDI
+937 E
-946 RHEYGHFLQFI
+946 
-957 NMGVGKYITDVALPS
+957 VAL
-972 VTVYMI
+972 TKGYQY
-978 DVSVG
+978 
-983 LPEEVNYY
+983 L
-991 GSPWEYS
+991 
-998 ADRLGGTSRKVPQ
+998 
-1011 WTRDSYNAIRDRLFS
+1011 YNVWLM

>member
-1 MIYLFWGL
+1 MSSGTTDIIYEYMNGAL
-9 SFSNGVAKKLSFF
+9 SKVKTYAENDNG
-22 CDPISDSFIL
+22 
-32 SGWGKATSAQTLT
+32 
-45 AEQENTA
+45 
-52 SSDNHNIVNKT
+52 
-63 GTRFMLKAT
+63 
-72 VKYKDKKTS
+72 
-81 TGEPR
+81 
-86 TNRTYTVEIPF
+86 
-97 NDQYTG
+97 
-103 WQFVSKPIIVKPDD
+103 
-117 GYEVT
+117 
-122 KINTITIAAVYANNL
+122 
-137 NTAYFDNIA
+137 TAYEEYNH
-146 LVRDVAYSY
+146 
-155 TYDANGNVIS
+155 TYDV
-165 TQALKE
+165 
-171 QKSTLEYS
+171 
-179 TSNDLTKQN
+179 
-188 NASGYN
+188 
-194 YEYTYDSKHNMLTAT
+194 
-209 SEGKVKNTL
+209 
-218 EYDANGNPTS
+218 
-228 TVISASPESN
+228 
-238 DNSKI
+238 
-243 YSSATYTSDKNYTAS
+243 
-258 LTDSRGNTVRYDV
+258 
-271 NLKTGITNSVTDAN
+271 
-285 GGKTVYTYDNRDRLT
+285 
-300 KVSSAKEDG
+300 
-309 SSVRLRE
+309 
-316 EEVSYTY
+316 
-323 ENGRLSEISVPMEW
+323 
-337 MSNVADTRK
+337 
-346 YSFVYDEFGNVLST
+346 FGNQLSVSV
-360 KFGTKTLMTNTYA
+360 GNMALSTNTYA

-387 ATVNY
+387 TSINY
-392 FYDNLDR
+392 VYDNLDR

-533 EKEDYAF
+533 EKEAYTF
-540 IAGAGGNNATTTL
+540 TAGAGGNNATTTL

-560 GAGTT
+560 GAGMT

-572 YDKTGN
+572 YDANNN
-578 LTAIKKNGTTLHTY
+578 LTAIKKNGATLHTY

-649 DGQLLSYDDIGNPLN
+649 DGQLLSYDEIGNPLK

-804 DTESCFYYLNSRYYD
+804 DTETGFYYVSSRYYD
-819 AKVCRFVNADLVVA
+819 PEVGRYLNAD
-833 GVGGDLRG
+833 G
-841 YNLYTYCF
+841 YVSTGQGILGNNMFAYCG
-849 NNPVNRRDLSG
+849 NNPVNNCDPSGQFFISALLVGGLVLGSALLLSG
-860 NWCEWIESAI
+860 CSAKPEPKPEPYKSA
-870 NWVDENI
+870 DD
-877 VQPVAEFVSDVI
+877 AARAFS
-889 EDIQNFDITNTD
+889 
-901 EQKALN
+901 EQVY
-907 SNYFSIYKCAPV
+907 SSSEY
-919 IRLPIGKNAGSF
+919 
-931 GIMFIG
+931 
-937 DEVTSPDDI
+937 I
-946 RHEYGHFLQFI
+946 RHEYSTEIYSRTVKGETTY
-957 NMGVGKYITDVALPS
+957 NYNPPRAGKPHSA
-972 VTVYMI
+972 
-978 DVSVG
+978 SVG
-983 LPEEVNYY
+983 NSTPKGTKVVAYAHTHPNSNVFSGADIRAAENLKIDAYVVGPNLELQRYSLSSASITNIGGISPIALTDAQRSSLVTEFQVSWDAHIAAGCDFDC
-991 GSPWEYS
+991 GSMTWP
-998 ADRLGGTSRKVPQ
+998 TP
-1011 WTRDSYNAIRDRLFS
+1011 